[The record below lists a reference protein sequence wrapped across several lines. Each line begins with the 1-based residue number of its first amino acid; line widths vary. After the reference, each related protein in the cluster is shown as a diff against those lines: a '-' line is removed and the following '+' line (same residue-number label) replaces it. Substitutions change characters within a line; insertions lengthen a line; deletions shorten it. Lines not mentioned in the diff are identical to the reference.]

1 MTTAHRPTWV
11 AAQAAASDV
20 GNWSTG
26 GQASQAVSSW
36 DLPSQTKLKFRR
48 TGQNSEAELRKRDV
62 RAEVE
67 ESERRALDDKPVTI
81 GRRYDEGGASRGR
94 DRLQLLLKEQDEV
107 NLEDVKKYDDADD
120 ADSGDDL
127 DSSDSDS
134 DSDDEEALE
143 KELEKIRKER
153 EEARKKKAWIH
164 LPTAKLLIILCK
176 EAEVEEKRK
185 QEAAMTGNV
194 LLAQGSSSQLKRRWN
209 DDVVFKGQARTEPET
224 KKRFVNDTIRNDFHR
239 RFLTKYIK

>member
-1 MTTAHRPTWV
+1 MT
-11 AAQAAASDV
+11 S
-20 GNWSTG
+20 
-26 GQASQAVSSW
+26 
-36 DLPSQTKLKFRR
+36 
-48 TGQNSEAELRKRDV
+48 
-62 RAEVE
+62 
-67 ESERRALDDKPVTI
+67 
-81 GRRYDEGGASRGR
+81 DEGGASRGR

-164 LPTAKLLIILCK
+164 LPTAKLLIILCS
-176 EAEVEEKRK
+176 A
-185 QEAAMTGNV
+185 
-194 LLAQGSSSQLKRRWN
+194 S
-209 DDVVFKGQARTEPET
+209 RTSKFRCT
-224 KKRFVNDTIRNDFHR
+224 DSGT
-239 RFLTKYIK
+239 

>member
-1 MTTAHRPTWV
+1 MTTAHRPTW
-11 AAQAAASDV
+11 APAQAAASDV

-26 GQASQAVSSW
+26 GQASQAVSAH
-36 DLPSQTKLKFRR
+36 DLPSQTTLKFRK

-67 ESERRALDDKPVTI
+67 DSERRALDEKPATI
-81 GRRYDEGGASRGR
+81 ARRYDEGGGGRGR
-94 DRLQLLLKEQDEV
+94 DRLQLLLKEHGDV
-107 NLEDVKKYDDADD
+107 NLDDVKKYDDEDD

-127 DSSDSDS
+127 DSSDSDDDS
-134 DSDDEEALE
+134 DDDEEALE

-153 EEARKKKAWIH
+153 EEARKKKERE
-164 LPTAKLLIILCK
+164 
-176 EAEVEEKRK
+176 EAEDEEKRK
-185 QEAAMTGNV
+185 QEAAMTGNI
-194 LLAQGSSSQLKRRWN
+194 LLTQSNSSSQVKRRWN